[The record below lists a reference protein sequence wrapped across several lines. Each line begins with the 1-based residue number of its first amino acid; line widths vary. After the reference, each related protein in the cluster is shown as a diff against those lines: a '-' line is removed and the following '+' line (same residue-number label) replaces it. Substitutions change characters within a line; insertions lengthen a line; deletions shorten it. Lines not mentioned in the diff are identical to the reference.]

1 MHRELEL
8 LVQAGLT
15 PTEALRSAT
24 SIPAKTFGLNDRGR
38 IAPGLRADLIL
49 VKGDPTQDIVA
60 TRDIVSIW
68 KTGAELD
75 RASTRAAVEK
85 EKLEAQAAKAMPA
98 PAGSENGLISDFEDG
113 ATTAK
118 FGSGWSVSTDTIAGG
133 KSSADLK
140 WIAAGANG
148 SKGAMQI
155 SGTISDAFAYAW
167 GGAMFSPGSQPFVPA
182 NLSSK
187 KALRFWIRG
196 DGRPYRLMV
205 FTQSGG
211 YNPAI
216 QSIAADTDW
225 KEIVLPFSAFQTDG
239 HDITAILFSA
249 GGSPGNF
256 QFAIDDIRL
265 E

>member
-1 MHRELEL
+1 VL
-8 LVQAGLT
+8 
-15 PTEALRSAT
+15 
-24 SIPAKTFGLNDRGR
+24 
-38 IAPGLRADLIL
+38 
-49 VKGDPTQDIVA
+49 A

-68 KTGAELD
+68 KTGAEVD
-75 RASTRAAVEK
+75 RASTRANVEK
-85 EKLEAQAAKAMPA
+85 EKLEAQAAKATPA
-98 PAGSENGLISDFEDG
+98 PAGSESGLISDFEDG
-113 ATTAK
+113 ANTAK

-140 WIAAGANG
+140 WIAAGANS

-167 GGAMFSPGSQPFVPA
+167 AGAMFSPGSHPFDPA

-187 KALRFWIRG
+187 KAIRFWIRG
-196 DGRPYRLMV
+196 DGRPYRVM
-205 FTQSGG
+205 FFAQSGG

-249 GGSPGNF
+249 GGSPGTF
-256 QFAIDDIRL
+256 QFAIDDVRL